1 MQTLRVTRIISA
13 VIVCALSAPTLVHP
27 AAPQS
32 NSDESRI
39 VVTDVTGTVN
49 VSTAGVPTAIDVSS
63 TLALPSRI
71 VTGHDGMLGIRQ
83 ARTSISIAPDSDIAI
98 PAEAVDGNLIARLV
112 QYRGNAFYDVAPR
125 EVSKLRVET
134 PYLVAVIKG
143 TQFNVAVQE
152 DSTTI
157 SLFEGRLEIRTPD
170 DSEVI
175 QLNPGEIAIRSR
187 TDDAIRVIGMDDDR
201 LPAQRA
207 NNARV
212 AGDAALAADR
222 DENGTARGAASLD
235 VDAVR
240 VTRPGVLALA
250 DDAVAAIDIGRNA
263 PALNLERSTLDAGS
277 ISLEPALSAA
287 TLGTSVGVDVGAL
300 DTGLAA
306 AVDLGAG
313 TIDAGL
319 GASVDLGGAS
329 LEAGLTAGVDLG
341 GGALDVG
348 LDAGVDAGVASADVG
363 LDAGIDLAG
372 GSVAVGADA
381 GIDVGVVGADLGVAA
396 GVDLGAGSIDVGLAA
411 DADLGGVAA
420 ADLGIDASLDTGGG
434 IDLGVDTSVAVGGL
448 DASVG
453 VDAGTDQGLAVDLGV
468 AGLDVGVNLGG
479 NEPLIDLTPSE
490 PTGGGSGSGLL
501 GGLGGLLG
509 RP

>member
-1 MQTLRVTRIISA
+1 MQTLRVTRTISA

-83 ARTSISIAPDSDIAI
+83 AHTSISIAPDSDIAI
-98 PAEAVDGNLIARLV
+98 PAEAIDGNLIARLV

-201 LPAQRA
+201 LPGQRA
-207 NNARV
+207 D
-212 AGDAALAADR
+212 AGLAADR
-222 DENGTARGAASLD
+222 VAN
-235 VDAVR
+235 VAVR
-240 VTRPGVLALA
+240 DAAGLAVDIVRTTRPAALALA
-250 DDAVAAIDIGRNA
+250 DDGGVAAIDAGRNA
-263 PALNLERSTLDAGS
+263 PVLNLERSTLEVGS
-277 ISLEPALSAA
+277 ISLEPAVGDA
-287 TLGTSVGVDVGAL
+287 TLGTNVGADVGTL
-300 DTGLAA
+300 DTDLAA
-306 AVDLGAG
+306 TVDLGAG
-313 TIDAGL
+313 TIDAGVS
-319 GASVDLGGAS
+319 ASVDLGAAS
-329 LEAGLTAGVDLG
+329 LDAGLTTGVDLAGGAVDVGLDASADLGVASADLGVDAGVDLG
-341 GGALDVG
+341 G
-348 LDAGVDAGVASADVG
+348 
-363 LDAGIDLAG
+363 
-372 GSVAVGADA
+372 
-381 GIDVGVVGADLGVAA
+381 
-396 GVDLGAGSIDVGLAA
+396 GSIDVGLAA
-411 DADLGGVAA
+411 GADLGGVTA
-420 ADLGIDASLDTGGG
+420 ADLGVDASLDTGGG

-479 NEPLIDLTPSE
+479 NEPLIDLAPSE
-490 PTGGGSGSGLL
+490 PTGGGSGGGLL